1 MVGGAWVR
9 PENQDTTLVSAGL
22 ETGLGR
28 DTDLLGVTRLGWGV
42 ISCRSGEGSVLVP
55 WRGTVREHGLK
66 DMVLFCS

>member
-1 MVGGAWVR
+1 M
-9 PENQDTTLVSAGL
+9 SAGL

-28 DTDLLGVTRLGWGV
+28 DTDLLGVTGLGWGV